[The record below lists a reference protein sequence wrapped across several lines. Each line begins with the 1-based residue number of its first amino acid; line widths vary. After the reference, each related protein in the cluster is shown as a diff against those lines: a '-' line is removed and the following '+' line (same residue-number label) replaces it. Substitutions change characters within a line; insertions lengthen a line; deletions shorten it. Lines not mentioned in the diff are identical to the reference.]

1 MHANIKT
8 FNIYHKELS
17 IPSNNKTL
25 KLKLVLLHVEFEV
38 CFFFLFFSDENQNMV
53 LRNCKNKRQIDVDF
67 K

>member
-17 IPSNNKTL
+17 IPSNKKTL

-38 CFFFLFFSDENQNMV
+38 CLFLFFFSDENQNM
-53 LRNCKNKRQIDVDF
+53 LLQICKNIRQIDVDC

>member
-25 KLKLVLLHVEFEV
+25 KLKLVLLPVEFEV
-38 CFFFLFFSDENQNMV
+38 CFFFFFFSDENQNMV